1 VAKLIE
7 KAAKNMPKISIEENT
22 TSNHNMNKEEGNANA
37 NQSSDVY
44 SRKQLSA

>member
-22 TSNHNMNKEEGNANA
+22 TSNHNMNKEEGNAN
-37 NQSSDVY
+37 QSSDVY